1 MMAFIKEGSRAS
13 FSALETSRSQYL
25 RGDTKNNK
33 GQPARHR
40 ENRGGAA
47 WRQASTA
54 GPSVTVPE
62 GLANG
67 LQDPEGKTMQTLKH
81 QNNRL

>member
-1 MMAFIKEGSRAS
+1 MMAFVKEGSRAS
-13 FSALETSRSQYL
+13 FSALETSRCQYL
-25 RGDTKNNK
+25 RGDTKHSK
-33 GQPARHR
+33 EQPAHHR

-67 LQDPEGKTMQTLKH
+67 LQAPEGRTMQTLKH
-81 QNNRL
+81 QNHRL

>member
-1 MMAFIKEGSRAS
+1 MMAFIKEGSWVS
-13 FSALETSRSQYL
+13 LSALETSPSQYL
-25 RGDTKNNK
+25 QGNTKQNK
-33 GQPARHR
+33 EQPAHHR
-40 ENRGGAA
+40 ERGAGAA

-62 GLANG
+62 GLAKG